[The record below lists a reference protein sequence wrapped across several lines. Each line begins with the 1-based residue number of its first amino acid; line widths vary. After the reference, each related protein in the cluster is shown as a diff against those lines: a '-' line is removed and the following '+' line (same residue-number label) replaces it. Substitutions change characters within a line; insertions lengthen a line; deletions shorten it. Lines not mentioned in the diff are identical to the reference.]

1 MQALSSCPL
10 NPRSDRR
17 RAFRKAASRNEATAV
32 VAAGVPRGARTAQR
46 EIGHRPRGH
55 HRMATCTVEARWL
68 CGVESVRVP
77 QYACRA
83 PPTPHNWVTE
93 SYASDWTVE
102 QLRESAQRVAD
113 RIDALIAAGTG
124 RAAALIAAG
133 TGRAAHPLPDTL
145 PSLPAAQNLV
155 TSTAKRQ
162 RPPRT
167 AARCAAQPRPAHR
180 TDNDHASS
188 TTPLLLQQRRSA
200 GYFAYPYFSDSS
212 SSHSSLTR
220 CISVNTP

>member
-124 RAAALIAAG
+124 RAA
-133 TGRAAHPLPDTL
+133 HPLPDTL

-155 TSTAKRQ
+155 TSTAKRLRSHRQ
-162 RPPRT
+162 RPRFL
-167 AARCAAQPRPAHR
+167 
-180 TDNDHASS
+180 DHTVTPPTTQIGGLFCLSLGGPWPIASQD
-188 TTPLLLQQRRSA
+188 PDRLR
-200 GYFAYPYFSDSS
+200 
-212 SSHSSLTR
+212 
-220 CISVNTP
+220 